1 MNRPQK
7 NVLLASSLVF
17 SLVFSLSSVS
27 QALSVGDT
35 APNFKLADR
44 NGKVIEL
51 AKLRGE
57 PVALVFWA
65 TWCPT
70 CKAELPDLN
79 TTAANLGF
87 KHFYTISSS
96 DTAQDVLDSMAAKT
110 YKSLTFL
117 VDKDGLD
124 KSEEV
129 ARKMKVIGQPVT
141 IFIDAKGKVVA
152 QSSGMI
158 SNSTLLENLAKTG
171 FKSSSSMKK

>member
-1 MNRPQK
+1 MK
-7 NVLLASSLVF
+7 NYQRNILITALT
-17 SLVFSLSSVS
+17 LSSNAL
-27 QALSVGDT
+27 ALSVGDL
-35 APNFKLADR
+35 APNFKLSDR
-44 NGKVIEL
+44 MGKTIEL

-87 KHFYTISSS
+87 KNFYTISAS
-96 DTAQDVLDSMAAKT
+96 DTAQDIKDSPAAKQ

-117 VDKDGLD
+117 MDKAGLD
-124 KSEEV
+124 KSEDV
-129 ARKMKVIGQPVT
+129 ARKFRVIGQPVT
-141 IFIDAKGKVVA
+141 IFLDAKGKVVA

-171 FKSSSSMKK
+171 FKATITTPMKK

>member
-1 MNRPQK
+1 MRK
-7 NVLLASSLVF
+7 HLLTLLTAAL
-17 SLVFSLSSVS
+17 SLSSS
-27 QALSVGDT
+27 TLALSVGDT
-35 APNFKLADR
+35 VPNFKLADT

-65 TWCPT
+65 TWCTT

-79 TTAANLGF
+79 ATAANLGF
-87 KHFYTISSS
+87 KNFYTISSS
-96 DTAQDVLDSMAAKT
+96 DTAQDVMDSMAAKT

-117 VDKDGLD
+117 VDKNGLD

-129 ARKMKVIGQPVT
+129 ARKMRVIGQPVT

-158 SNSTLLENLAKTG
+158 SNRTLLENLAKTG
-171 FKSSSSMKK
+171 FKSASSLKK